1 MQSVLHIRT
10 QTHTHTH
17 TFPSTV
23 SIPIYLSM
31 WYLVCLG
38 GRTNGGAE
46 RHSALLCLLSFILK
60 TATGITPHLSQ
71 LPVPVLHPSSTTCT
85 STTPMD
91 TVIHTNTHRNTCICM
106 HACMSVCVYE
116 CVCVCVCVC
125 VCMCPRHD
133 GCGPSYCP
141 HGLGCCMSLLTHT
154 CVLITR
160 SNSLRKADI
169 EDLIDALPTCGLT
182 KLDLRYTKLD
192 LSIADLRPHKTR
204 P

>member
-1 MQSVLHIRT
+1 MCVVCLVCLVCVCVRCVAYAISDSHTHTHT

-60 TATGITPHLSQ
+60 TAKTPHLSQ

-106 HACMSVCVYE
+106 HACLCVCMN
-116 CVCVCVCVC
+116 VCVCVCVC
-125 VCMCPRHD
+125 VHVTHISVQERGKMRP
-133 GCGPSYCP
+133 PSR
-141 HGLGCCMSLLTHT
+141 SF
-154 CVLITR
+154 TR
-160 SNSLRKADI
+160 TLSSIK
-169 EDLIDALPTCGLT
+169 PTT
-182 KLDLRYTKLD
+182 
-192 LSIADLRPHKTR
+192 
-204 P
+204 